1 MCPRFY
7 LSRHIKHVIHV
18 NVTYNV
24 HLLARLAGLRTHS
37 HTHRQNTQQKTIS
50 YIRKRFRLAGT

>member
-50 YIRKRFRLAGT
+50 RLAGT

>member
-37 HTHRQNTQQKTIS
+37 HTPQTKHTAKD
-50 YIRKRFRLAGT
+50 YK